1 MPTENVVGILITV
14 ILAVVIG
21 IYFEIA
27 KEEHKNRVPTPVSHL
42 ASLFQLGDGDNWS
55 VTITRR
61 SGYESS
67 AWAVPNSKYHALDFA
82 IGKLRQAR
90 IDVVEIVT
98 NTPNKLEV
106 RAFYDSTGSR
116 RTGKY
121 IGGFV
126 ITPQ

>member
-1 MPTENVVGILITV
+1 VVGILIAV

-21 IYFEIA
+21 IHFEIA

-42 ASLFQLGDGDNWS
+42 ASLFQMADGDNWS

-67 AWAVPNSKYHALDFA
+67 AWVVPSSKYHALDFA

-90 IDVVEIVT
+90 IDIVEIIS
-98 NTPNKLEV
+98 NAPNKLEV
-106 RAFYDSTGSR
+106 RAFYDSTGLR

-121 IGGFV
+121 IGGFI
-126 ITPQ
+126 ITPQQL